1 MHIIYAIIFIY
12 LGLNHVNAQTLSF
25 VSDDPDQ
32 PIEVSAET
40 GIEWQQE
47 RRLFIARG
55 SAKATQG
62 DVQVNANQI
71 IAHYR
76 ETIGSRTDVYRVD
89 AVGDVTIRSPGEVVT
104 GSAAVYDFEKAV
116 LVMQGAPV
124 RLETVDSVII
134 AENTIQYW
142 EKENVAVADG
152 PATALREEQKLVA
165 DQLTARFK
173 DSKLSDAKGLPVRS
187 NELSM
192 IQGFGNVHFESN
204 NDIVKGDRGKYNLE
218 TGIATVDGNVSI
230 TSDQNQLSGGFAVID
245 TNSGINQLFMNSKQA
260 GLGPIPSM
268 KRVRALIAPRPLDTA
283 PPTMVK

>member
-1 MHIIYAIIFIY
+1 MA
-12 LGLNHVNAQTLSF
+12 G
-25 VSDDPDQ
+25 
-32 PIEVSAET
+32 
-40 GIEWQQE
+40 
-47 RRLFIARG
+47 
-55 SAKATQG
+55 
-62 DVQVNANQI
+62 
-71 IAHYR
+71 
-76 ETIGSRTDVYRVD
+76 
-89 AVGDVTIRSPGEVVT
+89 GEVH
-104 GSAAVYDFEKAV
+104 GHDPERAA
-116 LVMQGAPV
+116 
-124 RLETVDSVII
+124 R
-134 AENTIQYW
+134 
-142 EKENVAVADG
+142 ADG